1 MKIIILL
8 VGVFSSL
15 FIPRTNA
22 QTDVYSLLVTGEP
35 QNIRQAA
42 RIMTKGEQNTPEN
55 LDLLAIIIEKEFE
68 GAQSNRIDALS
79 WGCKALAASG
89 NSQYI
94 VLLEKITHSKFA
106 HKKLKKYANQ
116 AYQKLLSTENL
127 ITKKNKLKTTERNVI
142 KKDYVGQNKNTLR
155 LIPNASLTA
164 TERKIFAIAKGEWL
178 AIKSIAQEL
187 EAAEKPNTRILDA
200 LSQFLME
207 MHLYNLDSEKID
219 VLSWICRALGHSNNG
234 RYKLLLQN
242 ITAQITNKKL
252 YTYAEPASKEIK
264 QTAAPYV
271 INSINF
277 QQILDEY
284 MQR

>member
-22 QTDVYSLLVTGEP
+22 QTDVYNLLVNDEP
-35 QNIRQAA
+35 KNIRQAA
-42 RIMTKGEQNTPEN
+42 RIMAKGEQNTPEN
-55 LDLLAIIIEKEFE
+55 LDLLALIIEKEFE
-68 GAQSNRIDALS
+68 DAQSNRIDALS

-89 NSQYI
+89 NSQYL
-94 VLLEKITHSKFA
+94 VLLEKIIHSKFA

-127 ITKKNKLKTTERNVI
+127 ITKQNKLKTTERNVI
-142 KKDYVGQNKNTLR
+142 KKDYVGQDKNTLR
-155 LIPNASLTA
+155 LIPNAALTA

-187 EAAEKPNTRILDA
+187 EATEKPNTRVLDA

-207 MHLYNLDSEKID
+207 MHLYTLDSEKID

-242 ITAQITNKKL
+242 ITTQITNKKL
-252 YTYAEPASKEIK
+252 YTYTESASKEIK
-264 QTAAPYV
+264 QTATPYV